1 MKQPK
6 LTNDGAIIYCDCG
19 NIHDLT
25 IEYDDDGNAVKVN
38 DEITFVKPKKEED
51 GTPQENKTSG
61 SGDKSRKKPHGFFGR
76 RKPAG
81 KSK

>member
-6 LTNDGAIIYCDCG
+6 LTNDGAIVYCDCG
-19 NIHDLT
+19 NVHDLT

-38 DEITFVKPKKEED
+38 DEVTFVKPKENIN
-51 GTPQENKTSG
+51 GTPQEDTAGSRNKT
-61 SGDKSRKKPHGFFGR
+61 KPKPHGFFGR
-76 RKPAG
+76 KKSAG